1 MMKSIFDFVV
11 QDITGNPCAFSR
23 FKGNVLLIV
32 NTASSCGFTPQYK
45 ELETLYEKYKE
56 KGFTVIAFPCNQFLS
71 QESGTSEDIQKFV
84 KEQYGIT
91 FPVMAKSDVNGSN
104 TNEVFSYLKHSLSG
118 FLGSRVKWNFT
129 KFLIGRD
136 GQPAKRYSPT
146 TSPLSIEQDIC
157 KELEKPNPFN

>member
-1 MMKSIFDFVV
+1 MMKSIFDFIV
-11 QDITGNPCAFSR
+11 QEQYLGFSFRDSITGNPCAFSR

-91 FPVMAKSDVNGSN
+91 FPVMAKSDVTLFDSYNQQVNGSN

-118 FLGSRVKWNFT
+118 FLGSFS
-129 KFLIGRD
+129 LD
-136 GQPAKRYSPT
+136 P
-146 TSPLSIEQDIC
+146 
-157 KELEKPNPFN
+157 